1 MEGKLRKRRQVTQE
15 KFTKIQCTITKKAIV
30 GAEAIFP
37 ELRDPDH
44 HSPVAYRWHDGQVL
58 LHGGSLGR
66 FLLAASLSR
75 DQVSQ
80 FKDRRRR
87 LLLRLLLPQAGDSA
101 KAGAVLH
108 DDAASTTAS
117 GFPDAFSQEIEK
129 PPTAGSIKRCISKII
144 LLGEIPLQPKPRPTR
159 ASLSVDLRRHA
170 ALSKYFDA
178 EPVQVL
184 TTGPAPAVPATAPV
198 EVRAPPNRQVKRVKR
213 EAAAFGGRDLRKS
226 SCHSRS
232 LSPLPVLD
240 RPPRAPALAPV
251 PKKTG
256 GYDHYKSRSLSEAVE
271 AGGTVSRKKGV
282 VLLQTRERRPSGNCS
297 QSCTS
302 TPAVVSR
309 CHSAASGGARPRS
322 DEWGRKVSK

>member
-1 MEGKLRKRRQVTQE
+1 MTHE
-15 KFTKIQCTITKKAIV
+15 KFTKIQCIITKKAIV

-44 HSPVAYRWHDGQVL
+44 HSPFAYRWHDGQVL

-66 FLLAASLSR
+66 FFLAASLSR

-87 LLLRLLLPQAGDSA
+87 LLLWLLLTQAGDSA
-101 KAGAVLH
+101 QAGAVFH
-108 DDAASTTAS
+108 DDAASTAFR
-117 GFPDAFSQEIEK
+117 FPDAFSQEIEK
-129 PPTAGSIKRCISKII
+129 PPTAGFKKRSISKII
-144 LLGEIPLQPKPRPTR
+144 LLDEIPLQPKPRPTR

-184 TTGPAPAVPATAPV
+184 ATGPAPAAPAAAPV
-198 EVRAPPNRQVKRVKR
+198 EARAPPNRQVKRVKR
-213 EAAAFGGRDLRKS
+213 EAAAFEGRDLRKS

-240 RPPRAPALAPV
+240 RPPRAPALAPA
-251 PKKTG
+251 PKNTG

-271 AGGTVSRKKGV
+271 AGGAVPRKKGV

-297 QSCTS
+297 QSYAPA
-302 TPAVVSR
+302 PAVVSR